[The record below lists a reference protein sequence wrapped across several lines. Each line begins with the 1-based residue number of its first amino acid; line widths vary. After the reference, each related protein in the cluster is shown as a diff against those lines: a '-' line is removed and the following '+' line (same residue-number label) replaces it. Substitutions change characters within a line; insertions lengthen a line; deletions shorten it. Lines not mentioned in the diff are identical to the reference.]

1 MFALHIFLTH
11 SSRTDDGFIFELST
25 WFLQWCVPQESPDI
39 TAYICWEAQ
48 RPSPPFFPC
57 CVSSHLPIQHHLPP
71 IMRLPS
77 FPFTDPL
84 SLQSPPPPTHPL
96 PQLWCYSHPAPPSHC
111 SFTFL
116 LLTSLYLTLH
126 LSLPPWGQW
135 LGDDS
140 LKKKKS
146 GEIRK
151 ERAVEIGRDSRKNV
165 WEENGGL
172 IIRLQWVC
180 SCHITWR
187 DNIGIFWDLY

>member
-48 RPSPPFFPC
+48 RPSPPLF
-57 CVSSHLPIQHHLPP
+57 SLLRLLPP
-71 IMRLPS
+71 PHPASSSSNHEITI
-77 FPFTDPL
+77 FPLHWSPFSSVT
-84 SLQSPPPPTHPL
+84 PPPPTPP

-140 LKKKKS
+140 LKKKNL
-146 GEIRK
+146 
-151 ERAVEIGRDSRKNV
+151 ER
-165 WEENGGL
+165 
-172 IIRLQWVC
+172 
-180 SCHITWR
+180 
-187 DNIGIFWDLY
+187 